1 MDNRTKK
8 EIGAV
13 TVVGLATLIGIAYTN
28 RRKIQKGYD
37 IKRYNFLNW
46 KDNTTQNILSKAEQK
61 VKDLQD
67 KTISERQIAW

>member
-28 RRKIQKGYD
+28 RKKIRRGYD

>member
-28 RRKIQKGYD
+28 RR
-37 IKRYNFLNW
+37 
-46 KDNTTQNILSKAEQK
+46 
-61 VKDLQD
+61 
-67 KTISERQIAW
+67 QIAW

>member
-13 TVVGLATLIGIAYTN
+13 TVVGLAALIGVAYTN
-28 RRKIQKGYD
+28 RKKIRRGYE

-46 KDNTTQNILSKAEQK
+46 KDTKTQDILNKGEKK

-67 KTISERQIAW
+67 KSITERQIAW

>member
-13 TVVGLATLIGIAYTN
+13 TVVGLATLIGVAFTN
-28 RRKIQKGYD
+28 RKKIRRGYD

-46 KDNTTQNILSKAEQK
+46 KDNTTLDILLKAERK

-67 KTISERQIAW
+67 KSITERQIAW

>member
-13 TVVGLATLIGIAYTN
+13 TVVGLATLIGIAYAN
-28 RRKIQKGYD
+28 RKKIRRGYD